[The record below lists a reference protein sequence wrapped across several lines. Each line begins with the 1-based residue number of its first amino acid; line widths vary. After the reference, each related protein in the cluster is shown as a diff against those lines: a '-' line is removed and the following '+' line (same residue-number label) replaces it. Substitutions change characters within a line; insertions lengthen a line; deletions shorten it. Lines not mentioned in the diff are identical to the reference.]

1 MSLFGDSCLGGA
13 GWLVWRGGNIRNR
26 GGNGRNK
33 AEQGGGGGVNSQ
45 AGYRGVVWVGGN
57 VYEGAWYTVYQFWKV
72 RPFVSLMAKGG
83 VVPSAFY
90 LTKNVPGP
98 ARKSRRLVCKR
109 VREVTVAE
117 RVWYKRKDSTTKRG
131 KHSRKEKRK
140 EKEMKVL
147 RDTSAPPSVRVVG
160 ARNLH
165 KRVCRLACGDCAL
178 HKRVKPGLELL
189 SPLTLSYPVPPRMK
203 QRDDLHTNHTGANTW
218 RCFLW

>member
-1 MSLFGDSCLGGA
+1 M
-13 GWLVWRGGNIRNR
+13 
-26 GGNGRNK
+26 
-33 AEQGGGGGVNSQ
+33 
-45 AGYRGVVWVGGN
+45 VWVGGN

-72 RPFVSLMAKGG
+72 CPFVSLMAKGG
-83 VVPSAFY
+83 VGPSAFY